1 MRNEHHVLPHAAGG
15 WNIKK
20 AGKSRII
27 AHLDT
32 KKEAV
37 SKARALS
44 IQEQSELIIHGKN
57 GKIQTKDSHGHDPR
71 TIKG

>member
-15 WNIKK
+15 WDIKK
-20 AGKSRII
+20 ADNSRII

-37 SKARALS
+37 TKARALS
-44 IQEQSELIIHGKN
+44 VQEQSELIIHGKD
-57 GKIQTKDSHGHDPR
+57 GTIQSKDSHGHDPR
-71 TIKG
+71 AIKG